1 MSRLGFLR
9 LWRRPV
15 WRFAFL
21 RKVLRETH
29 PAKPFKPGEP
39 SSRHCDASRW
49 RGSRRWPGPRRRGVG
64 ESKAVPRVPTGKMVS
79 LSLMLERAGHEDVIA
94 RTAVA
99 LDLHDYQYNGPDPDL
114 ALSKY
119 TSRKSA
125 AADVVELLR
134 ELAKRVETLRG
145 RFKGVEELDRALGEL
160 RKALALWV
168 T

>member
-1 MSRLGFLR
+1 M
-9 LWRRPV
+9 
-15 WRFAFL
+15 
-21 RKVLRETH
+21 
-29 PAKPFKPGEP
+29 
-39 SSRHCDASRW
+39 
-49 RGSRRWPGPRRRGVG
+49 
-64 ESKAVPRVPTGKMVS
+64 PRVPTGKMVL
-79 LSLMLERAGHEDVIA
+79 LSLMLKRAGHEDVIA
-94 RTAVA
+94 WTAVA